1 MSKNPSRKSIIA
13 NFGVLSA
20 TLGAESEQQKETV
33 ARQER
38 DVQPAPAPRVGAGV
52 IGATQRAIS
61 DIRDERDR
69 LKALVDA
76 GAVGTLDLDSNSV
89 DPSPFPDRL
98 PDDGDDD
105 FAAFKKVFEEEGQ
118 KVPIQVR
125 PHPTISGRYQ
135 VIYGHRRLRAARELG
150 IPVKGIVVE
159 MSDRDLVVS
168 QGIENAARQDLTWIE
183 RAMFARRMDDA
194 GIKPR
199 DIYAAL
205 TIDDAELAR
214 MRGVYRK
221 VPASMI
227 ETIGRAPKIGRP
239 RWVDFAKRLS
249 EDDRARASVQ
259 KSLSAD
265 RIRQLTSN
273 ERFRLAL
280 EAATVSA
287 PDEQQ
292 KDDGALMDRH
302 GQPLA
307 EVRASRKELRVTAT
321 SKRGVAFTEF
331 LRLEMPSLLERFEES
346 AKSK

>member
-1 MSKNPSRKSIIA
+1 MSKNPTRKSIIA

-20 TLGAESEQQKETV
+20 TLSTESEQQKDTSTP
-33 ARQER
+33 QDK
-38 DVQPAPAPRVGAGV
+38 DVQPTPAPRVGAGV

-76 GAVGTLDLDSNSV
+76 GAVGTLDLDSNTI

-125 PHPTISGRYQ
+125 PHPTASGRYQ

-150 IPVKGIVVE
+150 VPVKGIVVE

-221 VPASMI
+221 VPAGMI

-249 EDDRARASVQ
+249 EDDRAKASVQ
-259 KSLSAD
+259 KALSAD
-265 RIRQLTSN
+265 RIRQLASN

-280 EAATVSA
+280 EAATASI
-287 PDEQQ
+287 PEPPH
-292 KDDGALMDRH
+292 KEDGALIDRH
-302 GQPLA
+302 GVTLA
-307 EVRASRKELRVTAT
+307 EIRASRKEVRVTAL
-321 SKRGVAFTEF
+321 SKRGIAFTEF
-331 LRLEMPSLLERFEES
+331 LRREMPHILERFEES
-346 AKSK
+346 AKAD